1 MQFFLLPT
9 KRIISVSLI
18 SWRSIVPFFDC
29 LIRQPMTNA
38 ISDHYFFIS
47 LCNEKTK
54 WILDQMRGKAVTR
67 LRKSGSLRV
76 NVYFKHGFKFQFCSS
91 CPVSRWLVIL
101 HFVSKETVCFGG
113 LSMKFIPHYYV
124 ICNGFGCLQFRSQ
137 SNRWQS
143 WKIANILRKSDQL
156 RGIREKQQIKDLNK
170 IYIWPWMRDKKPAL
184 DVGRWFFG
192 EQTKGSHKNVYFMK
206 PRWKI
211 ANKIV
216 ITRHI

>member
-101 HFVSKETVCFGG
+101 HFVSKKTVCFGG
-113 LSMKFIPHYYV
+113 FEYEIYSALLCHLQWFRVFAIPKSIESMAIMK
-124 ICNGFGCLQFRSQ
+124 
-137 SNRWQS
+137 NR
-143 WKIANILRKSDQL
+143 KYPPEI
-156 RGIREKQQIKDLNK
+156 
-170 IYIWPWMRDKKPAL
+170 
-184 DVGRWFFG
+184 
-192 EQTKGSHKNVYFMK
+192 GSVAWH
-206 PRWKI
+206 
-211 ANKIV
+211 
-216 ITRHI
+216 